1 MLLHIGGQTLKIKTK
16 EIIFCALF
24 AALTAILSQ
33 ISIPLPFTPVPIN
46 LATIAV
52 CLGAGLLGA
61 KLGAMS
67 QIVYVI
73 IGAIGVPVF
82 ANFTGGLGVVV
93 GPTGGYIIGYIVA
106 TILIGVIINKLGK
119 GIYTYMI
126 AMGIGILG
134 CYVLGTAW
142 FMYLTKNG
150 LVEALL
156 MCVVP
161 FVIGDVFKII
171 LSAFLVKR
179 LEKVI

>member
-1 MLLHIGGQTLKIKTK
+1 MKIKTK

-46 LATIAV
+46 LATVSV
-52 CLGAGLLGA
+52 CLGAGLLGSR
-61 KLGAMS
+61 LGAIS
-67 QIVYVI
+67 QVVYVI

-82 ANFTGGLGVVV
+82 ANFTAGLGTVV

-106 TILIGVIINKLGK
+106 TILIGVIIKRFGENLH
-119 GIYTYMI
+119 TYMV

-134 CYVLGTAW
+134 CYTIGTAW
-142 FMYLTKNG
+142 FMYITKTG
-150 LVEALL
+150 LFEALI

-161 FVIGDVFKII
+161 FLIGDMLKVV

-179 LEKVI
+179 LKRFI

>member
-1 MLLHIGGQTLKIKTK
+1 LKIKTK

-46 LATIAV
+46 LATVSV
-52 CLGAGLLGA
+52 CLGAGLLGS
-61 KLGAMS
+61 KLGAIS
-67 QIVYVI
+67 QVVYVI

-82 ANFTGGLGVVV
+82 ANFSGGLGIVA

-106 TILIGVIINKLGK
+106 TILIGVIIKRLGENLNAY
-119 GIYTYMI
+119 II
-126 AMGIGILG
+126 AMSIGILG
-134 CYVLGTAW
+134 CYTIGTAW
-142 FMYLTKNG
+142 FMYITKTG
-150 LVEALL
+150 LFEALI

-161 FVIGDVFKII
+161 FLIGDMLKVV

-179 LEKVI
+179 LKRFI

>member
-1 MLLHIGGQTLKIKTK
+1 LKIKTK

-46 LATIAV
+46 LATVSV
-52 CLGAGLLGA
+52 CLGAGLLGS
-61 KLGAMS
+61 KIGAIS
-67 QIVYVI
+67 QVVYVI

-82 ANFTGGLGVVV
+82 ANFTTGLGILA
-93 GPTGGYIIGYIVA
+93 GPTGGYIIGYVVA
-106 TILIGVIINKLGK
+106 TILIGAIIKRFGENL
-119 GIYTYMI
+119 YTYMI

-134 CYVLGTAW
+134 CYTIGTAW
-142 FMYLTKNG
+142 FMYVTKIG
-150 LVEALL
+150 LFEALI

-161 FVIGDVFKII
+161 FLIGDMLKVV

-179 LEKVI
+179 LKRFI